1 MDKFFE
7 WILKENPTSKQT
19 TKQYSRKVDYLA
31 QRYSDEELKAGLVN
45 AFKAGDINHAK
56 LFAAALGR
64 QGFIRAYQTETFMNA
79 DTDNVGHFP
88 CPVCGG
94 DTDNE
99 FGRPCDK
106 CKWRDVKKE
115 KDIEIIKESKW
126 MKGRRWKEITTN
138 QNNLFRVLVGK
149 PYSDEYADQW
159 AWALYDE
166 NGLLIRE
173 FDGGWNTQKEALESA
188 KNYIIGWEQKSHYAK
203 KFVIQE
209 YRKKQGV

>member
-1 MDKFFE
+1 M
-7 WILKENPTSKQT
+7 
-19 TKQYSRKVDYLA
+19 DYLA

-45 AFKAGDINHAK
+45 AFKAGDIENAK
-56 LFAAALGR
+56 LFAAAIGR

-79 DTDNVGHFP
+79 DTDNVGDFP
-88 CPVCGG
+88 CPICGG

-106 CKWRDVKKE
+106 CKWRDVK

-188 KNYIIGWEQKSHYAK
+188 KNYIIEWEQKSHYAK
-203 KFVIQE
+203 KFIIQE
-209 YRKKQGV
+209 YRKKQRV

>member
-1 MDKFFE
+1 M
-7 WILKENPTSKQT
+7 W
-19 TKQYSRKVDYLA
+19 
-31 QRYSDEELKAGLVN
+31 
-45 AFKAGDINHAK
+45 DISPV
-56 LFAAALGR
+56 LF
-64 QGFIRAYQTETFMNA
+64 
-79 DTDNVGHFP
+79 VW
-88 CPVCGG
+88 
-94 DTDNE
+94 E